1 MNYVNNIL
9 AKIWGT
15 FSGALKVRGI
25 SFNSAP
31 LGKNTNS
38 CTTKVG
44 AKSMWFKPQKIPVE
58 L

>member
-1 MNYVNNIL
+1 MNYMNNIL
-9 AKIWGT
+9 AKVWGT
-15 FSGALKVRGI
+15 FSGALKVRGL

-44 AKSMWFKPQKIPVE
+44 AKSMWFKPQKMPV
-58 L
+58 